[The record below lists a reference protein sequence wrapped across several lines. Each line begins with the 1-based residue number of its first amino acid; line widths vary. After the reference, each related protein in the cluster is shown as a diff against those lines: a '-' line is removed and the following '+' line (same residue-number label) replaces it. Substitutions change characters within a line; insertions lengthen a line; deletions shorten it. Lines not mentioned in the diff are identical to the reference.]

1 MQTVLLVLL
10 IISGLLFIGQAI
22 MTFTGIGFDLD
33 FDDGAVDS
41 PFAFF
46 TIRNMITFVLGFSS
60 GSYTLIRFGVPAP
73 IAIISGILFG
83 GVLSG
88 VIILGMRLLMK
99 LQQENK
105 IESHEYRGLAAKVL
119 IKIGAKRASAGKV
132 EFVLHERMDEMP
144 AISDEE
150 EAMHPGEQVY
160 VIRLLEGGT
169 LLVSKSL
176 I

>member
-1 MQTVLLVLL
+1 METVLLVLL
-10 IISGLLFIGQAI
+10 IISGLLFIGQAV
-22 MTFTGIGFDLD
+22 MTFTGLGFDLD

-46 TIRNMITFVLGFSS
+46 TVRNLIAFVLGFSS
-60 GSYTLIRFGVPAP
+60 GSYTLLRFDVPAA
-73 IAIISGILFG
+73 ISIISGILFG
-83 GVLSG
+83 GILSG
-88 VIILGMRLLMK
+88 AIILGMRLLIK

-119 IKIGAKRASAGKV
+119 IKIGAKRVSTGKV
-132 EFVLHERMDEMP
+132 EFVLHDRMDEMP

-150 EAMHPGEQVY
+150 EPLHPGEQVY